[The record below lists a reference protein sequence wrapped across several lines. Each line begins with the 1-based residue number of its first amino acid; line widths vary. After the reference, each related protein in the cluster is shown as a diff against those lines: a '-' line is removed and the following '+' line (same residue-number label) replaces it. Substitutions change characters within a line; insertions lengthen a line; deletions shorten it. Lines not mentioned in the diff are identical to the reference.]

1 MDHTMPIDRQLGAD
15 LAASAWPLRV
25 LAVTSGKGGV
35 GKSNVVAN
43 LAVGLARGGKRVLI
57 LDADLG
63 LGNLDVLLGLVP
75 TSTMEEALQGRKR
88 LSEVIAP
95 GPCGIGVLPAS
106 SGTLDLT
113 NLRWEQ
119 QSLLQDE
126 LDQLVH
132 DFDFLLIDTG
142 AGIST
147 NVMFFTTSAQ
157 ETLVV
162 VSPEPT
168 SLTDAYALIKVLS
181 KEYGETHFRL
191 LVNLVGSGHDAIAVY
206 RRLCR
211 ATDRFLNVS
220 IDYAGWIPLDD
231 YLPLAVQQQRA
242 VLDLFPQA
250 PSSRA
255 FQRLARTVAS
265 WDTTRAPKGGMQFY
279 WQRLV
284 TQA

>member
-1 MDHTMPIDRQLGAD
+1 MNANSAGRSTAIIVALIGVLTFAIYIAAYAVQTAS
-15 LAASAWPLRV
+15 AASDVALRDNYFPNTETLGTSEMRVIALGTGTPNFRRSQASAAWLV
-25 LAVTSGKGGV
+25 ELGNGDKFIFDIGTGSL
-35 GKSNVVAN
+35 AN
-43 LAVGLARGGKRVLI
+43 LAA
-57 LDADLG
+57 LG
-63 LGNLDVLLGLVP
+63 
-75 TSTMEEALQGRKR
+75 
-88 LSEVIAP
+88 
-95 GPCGIGVLPAS
+95 
-106 SGTLDLT
+106 
-113 NLRWEQ
+113 
-119 QSLLQDE
+119 
-126 LDQLVH
+126 
-132 DFDFLLIDTG
+132 
-142 AGIST
+142 
-147 NVMFFTTSAQ
+147 
-157 ETLVV
+157 